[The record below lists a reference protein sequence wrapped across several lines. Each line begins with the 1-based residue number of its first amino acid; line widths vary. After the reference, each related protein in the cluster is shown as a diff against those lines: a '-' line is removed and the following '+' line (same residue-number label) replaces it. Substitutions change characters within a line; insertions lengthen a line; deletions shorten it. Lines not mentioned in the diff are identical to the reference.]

1 MKLVWEM
8 NCVGG
13 IYSEL
18 ILNNLKSFHYFIKWI
33 LFYGEK
39 SYFILFLN
47 WNTKDTN
54 ISILLKR
61 QLHRYIF
68 SIHSVHF
75 LVQAKLHRNECKVI
89 LYQCNYKHC
98 KSYKH
103 SHPQWIYAVCFIFSV
118 MKNTQHVYLIVH
130 HRMGLFNVL
139 ILNLLPFMNCIW
151 KNEVKE

>member
-1 MKLVWEM
+1 MRNELCWRYLFWT
-8 NCVGG
+8 
-13 IYSEL
+13 YSEQL
-18 ILNNLKSFHYFIKWI
+18 KILS
-33 LFYGEK
+33 LFYK
-39 SYFILFLN
+39 VNIILWWKIIFYSILN

-89 LYQCNYKHC
+89 LYQCNYKHY

-103 SHPQWIYAVCFIFSV
+103 SHPQWICAVCFIFSV

-139 ILNLLPFMNCIW
+139 ILNLLPFMNCIC

>member
-1 MKLVWEM
+1 MRNELCWRYLFWT
-8 NCVGG
+8 
-13 IYSEL
+13 YSEQL
-18 ILNNLKSFHYFIKWI
+18 KILS
-33 LFYGEK
+33 LFYK
-39 SYFILFLN
+39 VNIILWWKIIFYSILN
-47 WNTKDTN
+47 WNTKDIN

-89 LYQCNYKHC
+89 LYQCNYKHY

-139 ILNLLPFMNCIW
+139 ILNLLPFMNCIC